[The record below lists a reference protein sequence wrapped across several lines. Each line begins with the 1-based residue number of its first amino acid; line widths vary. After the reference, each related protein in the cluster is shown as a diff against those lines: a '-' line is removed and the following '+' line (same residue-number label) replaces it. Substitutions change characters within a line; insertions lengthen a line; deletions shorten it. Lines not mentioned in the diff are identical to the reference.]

1 MHRQAGEYGYA
12 RPVCTLRHAR
22 GAGRRTPRRGFQ
34 LHKKH
39 FVPQQQGEA
48 SCGYG
53 TKAVQRLW
61 RRGARHIGGACNTA
75 RRGKE
80 NSQCYTGRGVQQERY
95 GGRYP
100 RVPREPP
107 HRACTQAM
115 HHPLQRGKNAYEIP
129 ARRYCAQGTPLAHT
143 ARALHLQG
151 AHPAMWRVWAQGVL
165 QRVSKRLRE
174 GIFIFAIYRFI
185 YKFVFTMSNEINIEN
200 WKQTDIN
207 VDSLW
212 IIPERAKGG
221 KHKNIY
227 HGNFVPQ
234 IPNQLIRRYTN
245 IGDTVLELFS
255 GSGTTLFECENLKR
269 DYIGFDINEKII
281 KYVNDTMGDSPAI
294 DYEIKNA
301 DVTDSND
308 FATNIENW
316 LAKRNKS
323 QVDFMIAHPP
333 YLDIVKFTDDERD
346 LSNISNIDLFI
357 EKVTDAICNGF
368 QYLKKNSYFAVVAGD
383 VYKKS
388 EVIPLAFLI
397 MNSIRQKLKVKMK
410 GIIIKNIEGNRGKL
424 GTQDIWKYRALKSD
438 YFLFKHE
445 YIFVFKKI

>member
-1 MHRQAGEYGYA
+1 
-12 RPVCTLRHAR
+12 
-22 GAGRRTPRRGFQ
+22 
-34 LHKKH
+34 
-39 FVPQQQGEA
+39 
-48 SCGYG
+48 
-53 TKAVQRLW
+53 
-61 RRGARHIGGACNTA
+61 
-75 RRGKE
+75 
-80 NSQCYTGRGVQQERY
+80 
-95 GGRYP
+95 
-100 RVPREPP
+100 
-107 HRACTQAM
+107 
-115 HHPLQRGKNAYEIP
+115 
-129 ARRYCAQGTPLAHT
+129 
-143 ARALHLQG
+143 
-151 AHPAMWRVWAQGVL
+151 
-165 QRVSKRLRE
+165 
-174 GIFIFAIYRFI
+174 
-185 YKFVFTMSNEINIEN
+185 MSNEINIEN

-281 KYVNDTMGDSPAI
+281 KYVNDTMGDTPAI

-316 LAKRNKS
+316 LARKNKS

-357 EKVTDAICNGF
+357 EKVTDAIYNGF

>member
-1 MHRQAGEYGYA
+1 M
-12 RPVCTLRHAR
+12 
-22 GAGRRTPRRGFQ
+22 
-34 LHKKH
+34 
-39 FVPQQQGEA
+39 
-48 SCGYG
+48 
-53 TKAVQRLW
+53 QR
-61 RRGARHIGGACNTA
+61 
-75 RRGKE
+75 
-80 NSQCYTGRGVQQERY
+80 V
-95 GGRYP
+95 
-100 RVPREPP
+100 
-107 HRACTQAM
+107 RADKC
-115 HHPLQRGKNAYEIP
+115 
-129 ARRYCAQGTPLAHT
+129 
-143 ARALHLQG
+143 
-151 AHPAMWRVWAQGVL
+151 L

-185 YKFVFTMSNEINIEN
+185 YKFVFTMNNEINIEN
-200 WKQTDIN
+200 WKQTEIN

-227 HGNFVPQ
+227 HGNFIPQ
-234 IPNQLIRRYTN
+234 IPNQLIQRYTN

-255 GSGTTLFECENLKR
+255 GSGTTLFECESLKR
-269 DYIGFDINEKII
+269 DYIGFDINEEII
-281 KYVNDTMGDSPAI
+281 KYVNDTMGDTPAI

-308 FATNIENW
+308 FAINIENW
-316 LAKRNKS
+316 LARKNKS

-333 YLDIVKFTDDERD
+333 YLDVVKFTDDERD

-357 EKVTDAICNGF
+357 EKVTDAISNGF
-368 QYLKKNSYFAVVAGD
+368 QYLKKNSYFAIVAGD

-388 EVIPLAFLI
+388 EVVPLAFLM

-424 GTQDIWKYRALKSD
+424 GIQDIWKYRALKSD

-445 YIFVFKKI
+445 YIFVFRKI